1 MIDII
6 NCSYQIQHKF
16 LLKDINCSIAPN
28 ELVVIMGANGAGKS
42 TLLKLIAGVLIA
54 SSGEIYID
62 NKLIKK
68 YTANQL
74 ALKRAVL
81 SQHYEIAFPLSVK
94 EIILMGRYPYFSNN
108 PNNSDLAIVEDV
120 MEEMGI
126 TNLAERVYQT
136 LSGGEAQKVQ
146 MCRVLAQINGEE
158 QKNKF
163 LLLDEPVSHLD
174 IKYQY
179 HLLEIAKA
187 MVNPTTAVIA
197 VLHDI
202 NLALKFADRILFM
215 KEGEIAHQHQKSTSL
230 SLEVIKKV
238 FDVDA
243 QLISLPNEDRQWV
256 CF

>member
-1 MIDII
+1 MIEII
-6 NCSYQIQHKF
+6 NCSYQIQDKF
-16 LLKDINCSIAPN
+16 LLKNIHCSFAPN

-42 TLLKLIAGVLIA
+42 TLLKLIAGVLNA
-54 SSGEIYID
+54 SAGEVYID
-62 NKLIKK
+62 HQLIKK
-68 YTANQL
+68 YTAHQL

-81 SQHYEIAFPLSVK
+81 SQHYEITFPLSVK
-94 EIILMGRYPYFSNN
+94 EIILMGRYPYFNN
-108 PNNSDLAIVEDV
+108 QPSRKDLLIVQNTL
-120 MEEMGI
+120 EEMGI
-126 TNLAERVYQT
+126 VHLAERAYQT
-136 LSGGEAQKVQ
+136 LSGGEAQKVH
-146 MCRVLAQINGEE
+146 MCRVLAQINRED
-158 QKNKF
+158 QINKF

-187 MVNPTTAVIA
+187 KVNHSTAVIA

-215 KEGEIAHQHQKSTSL
+215 KDGEVVHQHQKDNTL
-230 SLEVIKKV
+230 NLEVIKKV

-243 QLISLPNEDRQWV
+243 TLLSQPNEDRQWV

>member
-6 NCSYQIQHKF
+6 NCSYQIQDKF
-16 LLKDINCSIAPN
+16 LLRNINCSFAPN

-42 TLLKLIAGVLIA
+42 TLLKLIAGVLTA
-54 SSGEIYID
+54 SAGEVYID
-62 NKLIKK
+62 KQLIKK

-94 EIILMGRYPYFSNN
+94 EIILMGRYPYFNN
-108 PNNSDLAIVEDV
+108 HPSARDLAIVNEV

-126 TNLAERVYQT
+126 SNFAERSYQT
-136 LSGGEAQKVQ
+136 LSGGEAQKVH
-146 MCRVLAQINGEE
+146 MCRVLAQINVEE

-179 HLLEIAKA
+179 HLLEIAKS
-187 MVNPTTAVIA
+187 MVNSTTAVIA

-215 KEGEIAHQHQKSTSL
+215 KDGEIVHQHLKASSL
-230 SLEVIKKV
+230 KLEVIKEV
-238 FDVDA
+238 FDVNA
-243 QLISLPNEDRQWV
+243 QLVFLPNENRQWV

>member
-1 MIDII
+1 MIDIK
-6 NCSYQIQHKF
+6 NCSYQIQNKF
-16 LLKDINCSIAPN
+16 LLKEINCSILTN
-28 ELVVIMGANGAGKS
+28 EFVVIMGANGAGKS
-42 TLLKLIAGVLIA
+42 TLLKLIAGVLTA
-54 SSGEIYID
+54 NSGEVLID
-62 NKLIKK
+62 NQLIKK

-81 SQHYEIAFPLSVK
+81 SQHYEIAFPLTVK

-108 PNNSDLAIVEDV
+108 PSKSDLAIVDQVISEL
-120 MEEMGI
+120 GI
-126 TNLAERVYQT
+126 TNLKERTYQT

-146 MCRVLAQINGEE
+146 MCRVLAQIKGEE

-187 MVNPTTAVIA
+187 MVNPTIAVVA

-202 NLALKFADRILFM
+202 NLALRFADRILFM
-215 KEGEIAHQHQKSTSL
+215 KEGEIVYQHQKASSL
-230 SLEVIKKV
+230 NLEEIKNV

-243 QLISLPNEDRQWV
+243 TLLSMPNEDRQWV

>member
-6 NCSYQIQHKF
+6 NCSYQIQDKF
-16 LLKDINCSIAPN
+16 LLKKINCSFASN

-42 TLLKLIAGVLIA
+42 TLLKLIAGVLA
-54 SSGEIYID
+54 TSSGEVFID
-62 NKLIKK
+62 NQLIKK
-68 YTANQL
+68 YSANQL

-108 PNNSDLAIVEDV
+108 PSKKDLVIVNEV

-126 TNLAERVYQT
+126 TNLAERDYQT
-136 LSGGEAQKVQ
+136 LSGGEAQKVH
-146 MCRVLAQINGEE
+146 MCRVLAQLNEE
-158 QKNKF
+158 AQKNKF

-179 HLLEIAKA
+179 HLLEIAKSI
-187 MVNPTTAVIA
+187 VNPYTAVIA

-215 KEGEIAHQHQKSTSL
+215 KDGEIVHQHQKATSL
-230 SLEVIKKV
+230 NLEVIKNV

-243 QLISLPNEDRQWV
+243 QLLFMPKEDRHWV

>member
-6 NCSYQIQHKF
+6 NCTYQIQDKF
-16 LLKDINCSIAPN
+16 LLKDISCSIAPN

-42 TLLKLIAGVLIA
+42 TLLKLIAGVLSA
-54 SSGEIYID
+54 SSGELFID
-62 NKLIKK
+62 NQLIKK
-68 YTANQL
+68 YSANQL

-94 EIILMGRYPYFSNN
+94 EIILMGRYPYFRNHPSTR
-108 PNNSDLAIVEDV
+108 DMLIVNEV
-120 MEEMGI
+120 MAKMGI
-126 TNLAERVYQT
+126 ENLADRAYQT
-136 LSGGEAQKVQ
+136 LSGGEAQKVH

-179 HLLEIAKA
+179 YLLEIAKA
-187 MVNPTTAVIA
+187 MVNPNTAIIA

-215 KEGEIAHQHQKSTSL
+215 KEGRIVHEHQKKDSL
-230 SLEVIKKV
+230 AISVMKQV
-238 FDVDA
+238 FDVEA
-243 QLISLPNEDRQWV
+243 SIINMPNENRQWV